1 MLLFI
6 KSFWKLHFNYL
17 FLQKIFYYQAMK
29 QIIVAIDFSK
39 TSLNALAFGIH
50 IANKANADVQM
61 VWVDNTTSEEVVFEG
76 FANEERNEKV
86 ALLKELQD
94 KHSGDL
100 KGGKLDYKTRKG
112 KVYIE
117 LAQQAKS
124 SGADLIIAGTHGV
137 SGFEEFWIG
146 SNAYRIVTNAP
157 CPVITLR
164 HDFQVGDI
172 HKIII
177 PIDSS
182 QETRQKIPAAAQMA
196 LLFNSEIHIL
206 SLYSTPLKSVQRRVD
221 NYAKQVVDYCEERN
235 IRYVA
240 VTKESENITRTT
252 IDYSETVG
260 AELIAI
266 MTEQENTTANIF
278 LGPYAQQMVN
288 HSPVPV
294 LSMRAKE
301 LVSIA
306 NGVK

>member
-1 MLLFI
+1 
-6 KSFWKLHFNYL
+6 
-17 FLQKIFYYQAMK
+17 MK

-39 TSLNALAFGIH
+39 TSLNALAYGIH
-50 IANKANADVQM
+50 IAGKAGADVQM

-76 FANEERNEKV
+76 FAHEERNEKV
-86 ALLKELQD
+86 ALLKELQE
-94 KHSGDL
+94 KYARTL
-100 KGGKLDYKTRKG
+100 KNGKLDFKTRKG

-137 SGFEEFWIG
+137 SGFEEYWIG
-146 SNAYRIVTNAP
+146 SNAYRIVTSVP

-164 HDFQVGDI
+164 HDCAVGDI
-172 HKIII
+172 KKIII

-182 QETRQKIPAAAQMA
+182 QETRQKIPVAVNVAS
-196 LLFNSEIHIL
+196 LFDSEIHIL
-206 SLYSTPLKSVQRRVD
+206 SLYSTPLKSVQKRVD
-221 NYAKQVVDYCEERN
+221 NYARQVEEYCKERN
-235 IRYVA
+235 IRFVT

-252 IDYSETVG
+252 IDY
-260 AELIAI
+260 AEAVSADMIAI
-266 MTEQENTTANIF
+266 MTEQETTTANIF

-301 LVSIA
+301 LVFIA
-306 NGVK
+306 NGLNK